1 MNIKRKTKKFEQLKE
16 IINKYYGIDC
26 VKFCRERRYIDA
38 RMVLYKI
45 LRDLKFSYNDIGN
58 FVNKNHS
65 TIINA
70 VSKFEAY
77 VDYEPNLLMAY
88 QDISDIYLAAT
99 DKNPIFFM
107 RNEELVSHII
117 SLEKQNKYLHLT
129 NTELNFSLN
138 KYKIKYGGII
148 NALERISETKRRE
161 VIEDIE
167 YKLKN
172 ILNEIR
178 IV

>member
-1 MNIKRKTKKFEQLKE
+1 
-16 IINKYYGIDC
+16 
-26 VKFCRERRYIDA
+26 
-38 RMVLYKI
+38 
-45 LRDLKFSYNDIGN
+45 
-58 FVNKNHS
+58 
-65 TIINA
+65 
-70 VSKFEAY
+70 
-77 VDYEPNLLMAY
+77 
-88 QDISDIYLAAT
+88 
-99 DKNPIFFM
+99 M

-148 NALERISETKRRE
+148 NSLERISETKRKE

>member
-1 MNIKRKTKKFEQLKE
+1 
-16 IINKYYGIDC
+16 
-26 VKFCRERRYIDA
+26 
-38 RMVLYKI
+38 
-45 LRDLKFSYNDIGN
+45 
-58 FVNKNHS
+58 
-65 TIINA
+65 
-70 VSKFEAY
+70 
-77 VDYEPNLLMAY
+77 
-88 QDISDIYLAAT
+88 
-99 DKNPIFFM
+99 
-107 RNEELVSHII
+107 
-117 SLEKQNKYLHLT
+117 LT

-148 NALERISETKRRE
+148 NALERISETKRKE